1 MVSFSV
7 ALVVATIVKQR
18 EVKEFEFDPMIFLLT
33 GLIDLAIVSAVAKA
47 FAG

>member
-7 ALVVATIVKQR
+7 AWVAVTIVKQR
-18 EVKEFEFDPMIFLLT
+18 EVKEFEFNPLIFLLT
-33 GLIDLAIVSAVAKA
+33 GLIDLAIVSAVANA